1 VPQLRYPFQ
10 SDALD
15 AAKQAFAD
23 EGDMEAAI
31 RAWLKEE
38 GFGLESDADN
48 GTMRLVG
55 PWLDT

>member
-1 VPQLRYPFQ
+1 MAQLRYPFQ

-31 RAWLKEE
+31 RSWLKEE
-38 GFGLESDADN
+38 GFGVESDGEDS
-48 GTMRLVG
+48 MRLVG
-55 PWLDT
+55 PWLSA